1 MLHELPGTAMPE
13 RAAPLELAR
22 LLGVLREHEVDFVVV
37 GGLAAIAHGSRR
49 MTLDLDVIPRPDA
62 ANFERLAT
70 AIDALG
76 VPPGVVGDG
85 RFASID
91 PRDSV
96 DLARS
101 HSISLRTVAG
111 QLDILN
117 AASSAPPY
125 DELQARGVAL
135 EIAGIPVCVVG
146 LDDLIAMKQA
156 SGRPKDLQ
164 DVADITAHEL
174 E

>member
-1 MLHELPGTAMPE
+1 MPE
-13 RAAPLELAR
+13 RTAPLDLAR
-22 LLGVLREHEVDFVVV
+22 LLGVLREHEVAFVVV

-62 ANFERLAT
+62 ANFERLAA
-70 AIDALG
+70 AIEALG

-91 PRDSV
+91 PHDGV

-101 HSISLRTVAG
+101 RNLSLRTVAG
-111 QLDILN
+111 QLDVLN
-117 AASSAPPY
+117 AATNAPPY
-125 DELQARGVAL
+125 DELEARGVAL
-135 EIAGIPVCVVG
+135 AIAGVPVRVVG
-146 LDDLIAMKQA
+146 FDDLIAMKQA

-164 DVADITAHEL
+164 DVADMTAHEL